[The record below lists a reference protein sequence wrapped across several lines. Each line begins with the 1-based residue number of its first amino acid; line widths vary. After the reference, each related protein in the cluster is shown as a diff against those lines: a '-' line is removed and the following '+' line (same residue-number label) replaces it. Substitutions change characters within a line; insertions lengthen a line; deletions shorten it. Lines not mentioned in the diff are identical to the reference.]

1 VEERGERGWE
11 GSWQDLD
18 HAWLG
23 FPLLLL
29 SLNFSLKH
37 AWAGVVLG
45 VVMVNLLGIVVVGRV
60 CFGKKRKR
68 RDILT

>member
-23 FPLLLL
+23 FPPLLPFLK
-29 SLNFSLKH
+29 FSLKH
-37 AWAGVVLG
+37 TWAGVVLG
-45 VVMVNLLGIVVVGRV
+45 VVMVNLLYIAAR
-60 CFGKKRKR
+60 F
-68 RDILT
+68 